1 MIKKFISFICCFL
14 PIGALAYTVDP
25 MPDPDDLSSFFSP
38 SAGNT
43 VTVNS
48 VHIGD
53 GEDLSL
59 AIESGNGLTL
69 DGIISESN
77 NNSLYVFGSAYIGK
91 DSANGPNNFYAT
103 TETDAVF
110 TIKSAGNVDINGDLE
125 IADGRTLNIEK
136 NGNTSIKVTV
146 NGNINAVAEADL
158 EKDTG
163 GKSNLN
169 IIDGIK
175 EVRLGALGV
184 NGETNIQAEKVS
196 IGAVSVK
203 KDATAKIVSIGGDV
217 LDILQLVTLG
227 KSVELQSVAG
237 IHIGKIQ
244 QWGEGQTVALS
255 VGGDLIV
262 DNGNVE
268 NSGTLMS
275 ILDANDINVGA
286 GSIKNDSMDS
296 VNNNGKMVIRAGGN
310 LYVEGSEI
318 LDSDGNTKRVSIVN
332 TGDFDAII
340 SGNTTLVHG
349 FDVTTMGTNG
359 NFSLTTAN
367 LNLGTQTGLELK
379 AGTVNL
385 TITSGGMAFAGG
397 VNNQGIINLSAKG
410 NVGLSG
416 INNTGNLTVLGGD
429 NVDITGNV
437 TAGGSGEMRIAATND
452 LTVSGNI
459 TNGDNVG
466 QNQMVLTGGGTI
478 TLKSKII
485 NNENAKLIVGASTDT
500 NGTVVFNNSITNY
513 GALDIFGRQ
522 LEIKDD
528 LINNS
533 GTISVTTSDRN
544 NQAIKISNLTIDGG
558 VVNLSALNGGIVSD
572 GTVRVNENGALNLGS
587 DTHLFDAVGAI
598 NIAGNFSLAGPS
610 VTGGGDVNSSVSGA
624 NGIVFKSAESIN
636 IGGNVV
642 ATARDNARSA
652 TFDAKNI
659 SVGGSVGGDVFV
671 DNKGKLVFGTSAE
684 QNLNVSGKMDVVNGG
699 VIDLYANAT
708 VASLKISSDS
718 QMIVHDGQIIATG
731 VDGIVIDGGLSL
743 NSGVL
748 AENGLVGRDD
758 NTDLVLSSQNGN
770 ISIANG
776 INILSTNSLHLDS
789 AARTII
795 SGNVYNSGI
804 IDIESNNEAN
814 IAFIDGITNDTV
826 FNGGDF
832 TVASAIISVGDV
844 INTGN
849 VELVSTGGLIALGN
863 IDNSN
868 DFVVTGKHHVNAN
881 SIKST
886 GGVLEI
892 TTEIDNTE
900 YLLNVA
906 GDLSLL
912 GGSATITSSKI
923 YAENLKLS
931 AENVELNTN
940 DLIVTDK
947 IDLTGGR
954 VITTATNIDANILS
968 VKGDISHDS
977 ADAQTSQLL
986 KLIANNTDVNVTNLT
1001 VDGTVFVNKNNATY
1015 TIDNTAIIGGIS
1027 VAEGANMDFSANSLQ
1042 VKQKIENSGVLS
1054 LGATSKM
1061 DLGDV
1066 SMTSG
1071 EMTLDVLY
1079 GDKITANNVNISGG
1093 VLHLV
1098 DNFYAA
1104 DFTAGGAL
1112 YQNGVS
1118 FADGDIDIHS
1128 NDYVLSAGTME
1139 FAAIKQSSGVLKLE
1153 TSDLRVNGNIGDQE
1167 DTNKTI
1173 DLLISATDHKLTMDV
1188 SGYVSNGVRIDGL
1201 QQMDVGG
1208 NYYFD
1213 NNSMLNVNLMS
1224 NIGRDYWATV
1234 SLNDDD
1240 TLGEITNNNPT
1251 GGALIQ
1257 VGGKFVSNITALGD
1271 EINDDVLP
1279 NGQMGIVL
1287 NDMVDPGTAI
1297 WLVHADNGL
1306 LELEMKIR
1314 NLYVSFCNEDGT
1326 KCFNLLPQTSDLNGT
1341 DGELPVYLSVRD
1353 IDNDGKQDSLY
1364 IVFDPR
1370 FGGPVNVFK
1379 IQPIV
1384 ERTQNHTT
1392 GEYISAGALDNLIA
1406 DALLYDA
1413 GFKKRTPIESLPI
1426 VFAGTNLET
1435 LMNELY
1441 ERMEDYN
1448 TYREGGAL
1456 SRFSRLVQPREIDQ
1470 IISGVALNYHT
1481 LARDVEDHMFDEFI
1495 WNRNRKLEKAWFD
1508 ADFGMYYNKDVDGR
1522 HIDGNRFSITG
1533 GYDWQESKTLI
1544 YGLFG
1549 HISHMAGA
1557 DADDIDLSYQAY
1569 AKPIDGHIDV
1579 NVKNTDIA
1587 FGGYMVQTL
1596 APWVR
1601 AYGQAT
1607 MDIQLF
1613 DISRQQTYVN
1623 GDITGDGVGF
1633 GISTEWG
1640 ILHDWLNQ
1648 YIVGN
1653 AYVRMGYNFGTTI
1666 TEQAAGSDYMDI
1678 KLDGYFMLTPGYSL
1692 TAQKRI
1698 YPSMWFQIR
1707 PYATIG
1713 IEYDVLGTP
1722 DAVDYKFAMA
1732 DTYTEYDST
1741 VDPLW
1746 ANIGGGVEFLGAFGG
1761 QIGLDYRYQY
1771 NDTIQLHNIKV
1782 SGKYRF

>member
-14 PIGALAYTVDP
+14 PIGALAYTVEP
-25 MPDPDDLSSFFSP
+25 TPSPDDLNP
-38 SAGNT
+38 STDNA
-43 VTVNS
+43 VTVDS

-69 DGIISESN
+69 NGIISESD

-103 TETDAVF
+103 TGTDAVF
-110 TIKSAGNVDINGDLE
+110 TIKSAGNVEINGDLE

-146 NGNINAVAEADL
+146 NGNINAVAESDL
-158 EKDTG
+158 ENDTD

-169 IIDGIK
+169 IVDGIK
-175 EVRLGALGV
+175 EVKLGAVGV
-184 NGETNIQAEKVS
+184 NGKTNIQAEKVS

-203 KDATAKIVSIGGDV
+203 KDATAKIVSIGGDA

-227 KSVELQSVAG
+227 QSVELQSGAG

-268 NSGTLMS
+268 NSGALMR
-275 ILDANDINVGA
+275 ILNVNDIKISA
-286 GSIKNDSMDS
+286 GSIKNDSMNGFD
-296 VNNNGKMVIRAGGN
+296 NGKMVIRASGD
-310 LYVEGSEI
+310 LYVAGSEI
-318 LDSDGNTKRVSIVN
+318 LDADGNTKHVSIVN
-332 TGDFDAII
+332 TGDFDAVIN
-340 SGNTTLVHG
+340 GNTTLVHG
-349 FDVTTMGTNG
+349 FDVTTMGESG
-359 NFSLTTAN
+359 IFSLTTTN

-385 TITSGGMAFAGG
+385 TTTSGGMTFAGG
-397 VNNQGIINLSAKG
+397 VNNQGTITLDAKG
-410 NVGLSG
+410 AVALMG
-416 INNTGNLTVLGGD
+416 INNTGNLTVQGGD
-429 NVDITGNV
+429 NIDVLGNITS
-437 TAGGSGEMRIAATND
+437 GGSGEMRIAATND
-452 LTVSGNI
+452 LVVSGNI
-459 TNGDNVG
+459 TNGDNFG
-466 QNQMVLTGGGTI
+466 QNQTVLTGGGTI

-500 NGTVVFNNSITNY
+500 NGAVVINNSLTNY
-513 GALDIFGRQ
+513 GTVDVFGRQ

-533 GTISVTTSDRN
+533 GTISITTSDRN

-572 GTVRVNENGALNLGS
+572 GTVTVNENGVLNLGA
-587 DTHLFDAVGAI
+587 DTHLFNAIGAI
-598 NIAGNFSLAGPS
+598 NIAGDFLLAGPS
-610 VTGGGDVNSSVSGA
+610 VTGGGDVNSAVSGA
-624 NGIVFKSAESIN
+624 NGIVLKSDTESIN

-659 SVGGSVGGDVFV
+659 SVGGSVGGDVLV

-743 NSGVL
+743 NAGVL
-748 AENGLVGRDD
+748 AETGLVGRDD
-758 NTDLVLSSQNGN
+758 NTDLVLTTTGGN
-770 ISIANG
+770 IRIANG
-776 INILSTNSLHLDS
+776 INISSTNSLHLDS
-789 AARTII
+789 AANTSV
-795 SGNVYNSGI
+795 SGDVYNSGI

-863 IDNSN
+863 IDNRN
-868 DFVVTGKHHVNAN
+868 DFIVTGKHHVGAN

-892 TTEIDNTE
+892 TTEIDDTK
-900 YLLNVA
+900 YSLNVA
-906 GDLSLL
+906 GDLSLT
-912 GGSATITSSKI
+912 GGTATITSSKI
-923 YAENLKLS
+923 YAENLTLS

-954 VITTATNIDANILS
+954 VITTATNIDANILK
-968 VKGDISHDS
+968 VNGDISHDS
-977 ADAQTSQLL
+977 ADAQTSQLF
-986 KLIANNTDVNVTNLT
+986 KLTANNTDVNVTNLI
-1001 VDGTVFVNKNNATY
+1001 VDGTIFVNKNNATY
-1015 TIDNTAIIGGIS
+1015 TIDDTAIIGGIS
-1027 VAEGANMDFSANSLQ
+1027 VSEGANMDFSANSLQ

-1054 LGATSKM
+1054 LIATSEM

-1066 SMTSG
+1066 AMTSG
-1071 EMTLDVLY
+1071 EMKLDVEY

-1128 NDYVLSAGTME
+1128 NDYILTAGTME
-1139 FAAIKQSSGVLKLE
+1139 FAAIKQSSGALKLE

-1167 DTNKTI
+1167 DTNKPI

-1224 NIGRDYWATV
+1224 NIGRDYWASV
-1234 SLNDDD
+1234 SLNEDD

-1271 EINDDVLP
+1271 ETNGDVLP
-1279 NGQMGIVL
+1279 NGQMGIIL
-1287 NDMVDPGTAI
+1287 NDIVDPGSAI

-1306 LELEMKIR
+1306 LELGMKIR

-1326 KCFNLLPQTSDLNGT
+1326 HCFNMLPQTSGQNGA
-1341 DGELPVYLSVRD
+1341 DNELPVYLSVRD

-1370 FGGPVNVFK
+1370 FGGPVQVFK

-1406 DALLYDA
+1406 DALYDA

-1448 TYREGGAL
+1448 TYREGDAL
-1456 SRFSRLVQPREIDQ
+1456 SRFSHLVQPHEIDQ
-1470 IISGVALNYHT
+1470 IISGIALNYHT

-1495 WNRNRKLEKAWFD
+1495 WNRNRKLDKAWFD
-1508 ADFGMYYNKDVDGR
+1508 ADFGMYYNKDIDGR

-1533 GYDWQESKTLI
+1533 GYDWQKSRTLI
-1544 YGLFG
+1544 LGVMG
-1549 HISHMAGA
+1549 HVSHMTGT
-1557 DADDIDLSYQAY
+1557 DTDKIDLSYQAI
-1569 AKPIDGHIDV
+1569 AKQIDGRIDV
-1579 NVKNTDIA
+1579 DVKNTDIA
-1587 FGGYMVQTL
+1587 FGGYMIQTL
-1596 APWVR
+1596 APWAR
-1601 AYGQAT
+1601 AYGQAAI
-1607 MDIQLF
+1607 DIQLF
-1613 DISRQQTYVN
+1613 DISKQQTYVN

-1640 ILHDWLNQ
+1640 IMHDWLNQ

-1653 AYVRMGYNFGTTI
+1653 AYIRAGYNFGTSI
-1666 TEQAAGSDYMDI
+1666 TEKAAGSDYMDI
-1678 KLDGYFMLTPGYSL
+1678 DVDGYFMLTPGYSL

-1698 YPSMWFQIR
+1698 YPNMWFQIR

-1722 DAVDYKFAMA
+1722 DTVDYKFAMA
-1732 DTYTEYDST
+1732 NTYTEYDST

-1746 ANIGGGVEFLGAFGG
+1746 ANIGGGIEFLGAFGG
-1761 QIGLDYRYQY
+1761 QIGIDYRYQY